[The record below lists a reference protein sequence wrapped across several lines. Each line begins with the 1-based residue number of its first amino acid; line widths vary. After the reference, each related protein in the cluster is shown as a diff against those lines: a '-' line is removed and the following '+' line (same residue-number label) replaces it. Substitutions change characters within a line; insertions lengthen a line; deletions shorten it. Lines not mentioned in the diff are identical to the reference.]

1 MNRSMLRGGL
11 LSVALRR
18 EPAMSAEM
26 SGFAGT
32 GASVA
37 PRYLGASTPCIHCGC
52 THFKEKA

>member
-1 MNRSMLRGGL
+1 MNRSMLRGGY
-11 LSVALRR
+11 SPGRCGA
-18 EPAMSAEM
+18 PAMSAEM

-37 PRYLGASTPCIHCGC
+37 PRYSGSSTPCIHCGC